1 MKFIKMFSN
10 ILKNKKLILLS
21 IVMAFVLTGC
31 ATAPERPKTAT
42 PGDYEYTKTYVS
54 WLTKK
59 LMDDHDIPAVS
70 IALVDDQK
78 IVWQQ
83 GFGLANVKNKIPAT
97 AKTVYRVGSI
107 AKLFTDSATMKL
119 AEEGK
124 INIDQ
129 PLVKALPEFSIR
141 NRFKNAGAVTP
152 RNIMTHH
159 SGLPADMLRGM
170 WTEDSEARF
179 TEVVDILKDEYMA
192 YPPNYIYSYSN
203 VALSLLGHAVQETS
217 GQKFED
223 YMDQAL
229 IKPLGMLNTGFVE
242 KESYRPYLASGYAK
256 GDEINPG
263 QIRDRPAGGLY
274 SNVTDLSRL
283 LSMVFANGKSRDG
296 QQVLKAETVQEMI
309 RRQNTN
315 VPLDFN
321 FDIGLGWF
329 LIRQGIDGTD
339 KVISHG
345 GGTPC
350 FFSQIIGLPEQK
362 LGVVVLANSCSG
374 GSTVADV
381 GVAALKLALEAKT
394 GYRQSLET
402 KITKAP
408 IAEQPTD
415 EQLDKFVG
423 RYATWLGLIKVSR
436 DDDRL
441 KAKISGWNF
450 DLVPLTDG
458 KFSIQFKLFGMFSIR
473 YLYGIDLDNVTLN
486 PVVVDGRSIVVMRF
500 KGRDQIFGEK
510 VIPQAIPESWLAR
523 LGNLEV
529 QGTDNNMRFSGNRLV
544 NDDGILV
551 MSYRLKMP
559 VLPETK
565 ASLPIRPI
573 SDDEAIILGLGR
585 GMGETVR
592 IIHADGKEVLRFSG
606 FDALWTSY
614 DNGRP
619 LDQSEFALKPRL
631 QPSISRQGTTQ

>member
-1 MKFIKMFSN
+1 MKIISA
-10 ILKNKKLILLS
+10 NKKLLWLSVIL
-21 IVMAFVLTGC
+21 AFVLMGC
-31 ATAPERPKTAT
+31 ATAPDRPKAAT
-42 PGDYEYTKTYVS
+42 PGDYEFTKTYVS

-59 LMDDHDIPAVS
+59 LMDDNNIPAVS

-83 GFGLANVKNKIPAT
+83 GFGLANVKSETPAT
-97 AKTVYRVGSI
+97 ANTVYRVGSI
-107 AKLFTDSATMKL
+107 AKLFTDSAAMKL

-129 PLVKALPEFSIR
+129 PLVKVLPEFSIR
-141 NRFKNAGAVTP
+141 NRFKNVGAVTP

-159 SGLPADMLRGM
+159 SGLPVDILRGM
-170 WTEDSEARF
+170 WTEDSNERF
-179 TEVVDILKDEYMA
+179 TKVVDLLKDDYMA

-203 VALSLLGHAVQETS
+203 VALSLLGHAIQKAS
-217 GQKFED
+217 GQNYED
-223 YMDQAL
+223 YVDQVL
-229 IKPLGMLNTGFVE
+229 IKPLGMTDTGFIEE
-242 KESYRPYLASGYAK
+242 KVFRPYLASGYA
-256 GDEINPG
+256 GSDEIKPG
-263 QIRDRPAGGLY
+263 QLRDRPAGGLY

-283 LSMVFANGKSRDG
+283 LSMVFANGKSIDG
-296 QQVLKAETVQEMI
+296 QQILKAETVQEMI

-315 VPLDFN
+315 VPLDFK

-350 FFSQIIGLPEQK
+350 FFSQMIGLPEHK
-362 LGVVVLANSCSG
+362 LGVVVLSNSCSG

-394 GYRQSLET
+394 GYRQSLKT

-408 IAEQPTD
+408 VAEHPSD

-423 RYATWLGLIKVSR
+423 RYATWLGLINVSR

-441 KAKISGWNF
+441 KAKISGWDF

-458 KFSIQFKLFGMFSIR
+458 KFSIVFKLFGMFSIR
-473 YLYGIDLDNVTLN
+473 HLYGIDLDNVTLN

-500 KGRDQIFGEK
+500 KGRDQIFGER
-510 VIPQAIPESWLAR
+510 VTPQAIPESWLAR
-523 LGNLEV
+523 LGTLEV

-573 SDDEAIILGLGR
+573 SDKEAIILGLGR

-592 IIHADGKEVLRFSG
+592 IVNVGGKEVLRFSG
-606 FDALWTSY
+606 YDAVWTSY
-614 DNGRP
+614 DNGRAIG
-619 LDQSEFALKPRL
+619 QSEFALKPHL

>member
-1 MKFIKMFSN
+1 MKI
-10 ILKNKKLILLS
+10 ITANKKLLWLSACLIL
-21 IVMAFVLTGC
+21 VLTGC
-31 ATAPERPKTAT
+31 VSAPVRPKVAT
-42 PGDYEYTKTYVS
+42 PGDYEFTKTYVS

-59 LMDDHDIPAVS
+59 LMNDHDIPAVS

-83 GFGLANVKNKIPAT
+83 GFGFANVKSKIPAT

-107 AKLFTDSATMKL
+107 AKIFTDSAAMKL
-119 AEEGK
+119 AEQGK
-124 INIDQ
+124 LDIDQ
-129 PLVKALPEFSIR
+129 PLVKVLPEFSIR

-152 RNIMTHH
+152 RSIMTHH
-159 SGLPADMLRGM
+159 SGLPADILRGM
-170 WTEDSEARF
+170 WTEDSDERF

-192 YPPNYIYSYSN
+192 YPPNFIYSYSN
-203 VALSLLGHAVQETS
+203 VALSLLGHAVQNVS
-217 GQKFED
+217 GMKFEEYVD
-223 YMDQAL
+223 KIL
-229 IKPLGMLNTGFVE
+229 IKPLGMTLTGFTE
-242 KESYRPYLASGYAK
+242 KDNFRPYLASGYAN
-256 GDEINPG
+256 GNEIKPG

-283 LSMVFANGKSRDG
+283 LSMVFANGKSTSG

-329 LIRQGIDGTD
+329 LIRQGIDGSD

-350 FFSQIIGLPEQK
+350 FFSQLIGLPEHK

-408 IAEQPTD
+408 IAQNPTD
-415 EQLDKFVG
+415 NQLDKFIG
-423 RYATWLGLIKVSR
+423 RYATWLGLIDVSR
-436 DDDRL
+436 DDDHL

-450 DLVPLTDG
+450 DLIPLTDG
-458 KFSIQFKLFGMFSIR
+458 KFSIQFKLFGLFSIR
-473 YLYGIDLDNVTLN
+473 HLYGIDLDNVTLN
-486 PVVVDGRSIVVMRF
+486 PVEVDGRNVVVMRF

-510 VIPQAIPESWLAR
+510 VVPQKIPASWLAR
-523 LGNLEV
+523 LGKLDV
-529 QGTDNNMRFSGNRLV
+529 QGQDNNMRFYDTRLV
-544 NDDGILV
+544 NDNGILV

-592 IIHADGKEVLRFSG
+592 IVHNEGKEVLRFSG
-606 FDALWTSY
+606 YDAVWTSY

-619 LDQSEFALKPRL
+619 LSHSKFALKPRL
-631 QPSISRQGTTQ
+631 QPNISRQGSAQ